1 MNRSKDPSGT
11 NALARMAH
19 YRLTLSRVDSIA
31 SAAPRADP
39 GGPSANEMRRLVDEV
54 RDAVAVEPPLRLPAG
69 PVADR
74 RRQRSSEARLANGR

>member
-1 MNRSKDPSGT
+1 MNKSKDPSGT

-31 SAAPRADP
+31 PAALRADP
-39 GGPSANEMRRLVDEV
+39 GGPSANETRRLIDEV
-54 RDAVAVEPPLRLPAG
+54 HHAVAVDPPLRLRAG

-74 RRQRSSEARLANGR
+74 RRQRSSEAHLANAP